1 MYTKTHFH
9 IHIKKIY
16 TKTLKTIQ
24 MGEYKFSIYAKWS
37 FGFNLSYEYGQIL
50 LRVPFL
56 VIHFSLSKYAT
67 GYCLFD
73 KWIK

>member
-1 MYTKTHFH
+1 
-9 IHIKKIY
+9 
-16 TKTLKTIQ
+16 

-50 LRVPFL
+50 LKVPFL
-56 VIHFSLSKYAT
+56 VIHFSLSKHAT

-73 KWIK
+73 KWTK